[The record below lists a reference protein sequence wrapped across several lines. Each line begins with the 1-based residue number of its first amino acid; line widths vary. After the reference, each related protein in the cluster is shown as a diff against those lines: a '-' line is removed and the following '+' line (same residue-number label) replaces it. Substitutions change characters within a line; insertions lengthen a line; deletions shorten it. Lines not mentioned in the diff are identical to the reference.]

1 MAHGYS
7 PRISQKKYSLSV
19 DTLLI
24 GRLCSSQVQQG
35 SQGHPLQC
43 QPLLYIRHIDLL
55 SREPS
60 SPSVSIFC
68 LHFLGPAVPGSSPS
82 APHLWLV
89 SLLPPVGIRFISGA
103 CCGQP
108 LNFRVCRLYESPQM
122 GFMVPP
128 QPPSVPLFLLLY
140 QLFKRRRGSSGPIK
154 PLPWPTPQTPSPLP
168 HPQVLGETSLNFLI
182 GLLASVVPW

>member
-7 PRISQKKYSLSV
+7 PRIFQRKYSLSV
-19 DTLLI
+19 DALLI

-55 SREPS
+55 GREPS
-60 SPSVSIFC
+60 SPSISIF
-68 LHFLGPAVPGSSPS
+68 LLALSGTSRPWVVSPRPPPL
-82 APHLWLV
+82 ALP
-89 SLLPPVGIRFISGA
+89 LLPPVGIRFISGA

-108 LNFRVCRLYESPQM
+108 LNFRVCGLYESPQM

-140 QLFKRRRGSSGPIK
+140 QLFKRRRGSSGPKK

-168 HPQVLGETSLNFLI
+168 HPQVFGETSLNFLI
-182 GLLASVVPW
+182 GLLASVVP